1 MTHIYLDSSA
11 LVKQYIVEKG
21 TGWVQNL
28 TAPSSGHTLYTVTV
42 SPVEIVAAF
51 FLRVRTGSTTNSQA
65 QRATSRL
72 KFDLQT
78 KYKLVEINPALVS
91 SAMILA
97 EQQQLKGYDAIQLA
111 AALALEQTRIYFSLS
126 TVMFVSADKRLN
138 EAAATTGLVDIENP
152 NDY

>member
-11 LVKQYIVEKG
+11 LVKQYIAEKG
-21 TGWVQNL
+21 TNWVQNL
-28 TAPSSGHTLYTVTV
+28 VALSSGHTIYTVTV

-51 FLRVRTGSTTNSQA
+51 FLRVRTGSITISQA

-72 KFDLQT
+72 KFDIQT
-78 KYKLVEINPALVS
+78 KYKLVEINPTLVS

-111 AALALEQTRIYFSLS
+111 AALALEQTRTSFSLS
-126 TVMFVSADKRLN
+126 KIMFVSADKRLN
-138 EAAATTGLVDIENP
+138 EAADTVGIIDIENP